1 MKMKLNKIEKEL
13 LSTLIILIT
22 GVIINAILISPVKA
36 KIENLQIEN
45 EEIINSKKEKLVKEQ
60 KNDGSSNNQLVE
72 DEIVLKIEKEFSKFI
87 DVLYVNKF
95 VEWDENNNEYTKIE
109 LKVSGSIDQ
118 LFNINNEV
126 EKIKGKNS
134 IENIQINKKINNNV
148 EIGEEIKVDT
158 IDCVMTFR
166 VG

>member
-95 VEWDENNNEYTKIE
+95 VEWDGNNNEYTKIE